1 VNSLRGLGGAELW
14 FIDAVAGLAARGVHS
29 SLVVQPGSQS
39 LAVARRRGLDV
50 TAIPIRCDGAP
61 WTLARLWW
69 HCRRRR
75 VTALV
80 CNLTKDLKAAGLAG
94 RWAGVPIRL
103 ASRESDFPLKDKSY
117 YRWYFRHAATGVMVN
132 SEATRRTVR
141 RSAPW
146 LPADRVHLLYK
157 GIDRRRFQPTGLGA
171 GQRPPVVG
179 FLGQLIAR
187 KGLRTLTAAWSRLLT
202 EDWPQQPRLRIAGH
216 GPLADEIVRWR
227 AELDDPRSVEL
238 AGFVQD
244 TATFWAGCRLAVLPS
259 RHEGFG
265 LAAAEAM
272 ACGVPVV
279 ATRASSL
286 PEVVA
291 DGETGL
297 LVPVD
302 DPDALASAL
311 ARLLRDDALAD
322 RLGAAAPLR
331 VARRFDHERCLD
343 ELQRLTCP
351 EVPR

>member
-14 FIDAVAGLAARGVHS
+14 FLDAVAGLTARGVRS
-29 SLVVQPGSQS
+29 SLVLQPGSRS
-39 LAVARRRGLDV
+39 LAAARERGLDA

-69 HCRRRR
+69 HCRRQR

-117 YRWYFRHAATGVMVN
+117 YRWYFRQAATGVVVN
-132 SEATRRTVR
+132 SEATRRTVCH
-141 RSAPW
+141 SAPW

-157 GIDRRRFQPTGLGA
+157 GIDRRRFRPVGLAA
-171 GQRPPVVG
+171 GRRPPVVG
-179 FLGQLIAR
+179 FLGQFIAR
-187 KGLRTLTAAWSRLLT
+187 KGLRTLMAAWTRLLAQ
-202 EDWPQQPRLRIAGH
+202 DWPAQPRLRLAGD
-216 GPLADEIVRWR
+216 GVLADELARWR
-227 AELDDPRSVEL
+227 AGLAEPASVEL
-238 AGFVQD
+238 VGFVREA
-244 TATFWAGCRLAVLPS
+244 ATFWAGCRLAVLPS
-259 RHEGFG
+259 QHEGFG

-291 DGETGL
+291 DRETGL

-302 DPDALASAL
+302 DPDALAAAL
-311 ARLLRDDALAD
+311 TRLLRDDALAD
-322 RLGAAAPLR
+322 TLGAAGPAR
-331 VARRFDHERCLD
+331 VARHFDHERCLD